1 MSYFLH
7 RNGQNYGPYDLQQL
21 QDMLVAGQ
29 ISTADHVLQKGGAEW
44 STVGAILSTMA
55 QPTVAP
61 PTTPSGNHPQLA
73 NTGLST
79 NSQGTKGKRLNHV
92 AIAAIVML
100 LVGGIAFYFFYS
112 SGGTKRDAANSLE
125 TATPKPPPTKPE
137 MVGKTKPKPPPV
149 EPVPT
154 PTKPLSA
161 ALAAAWQKAGL
172 SREQVATWQKAG
184 FQAGWM
190 GPKIGGFIEFSF
202 YQEELLPSKAI
213 PTFQMLE
220 WKPGVLNS
228 LPAPTSAFGLT
239 LSVFNDIADAGLK
252 EVAQLQ
258 QLTSLDLRF
267 CELITDEGLKEL
279 TQLHQLTSLALGDLL
294 KCKITDAGLKEVVKI
309 QQLTLLN
316 LPSQITDAGLKEMV
330 KLRQLNSIHVGGY
343 SSKITDAGLKE
354 VAQLQKL
361 TSLSLFGC
369 KQITDEG
376 LKEVTQL
383 QKLTYLNLNQC
394 GPITDAGLKDVAQ
407 LQMLTS
413 LGLGWCKQIT
423 DAGLREVAKLQ
434 QLTILE
440 LSGTRITEAGLK
452 EVAKLQLLTKL
463 GLFDCKQITDAG
475 LKELSGLKLKS
486 LSTPD
491 QVRTDLGLKHYLAA
505 ISPPSYLNLSRWK
518 ITDVGLK
525 EVAKL
530 QQLTSL
536 NLPGQITDAGL
547 KEVAKLQ
554 QLRELDLPS
563 QITNAGLKEMAK
575 LQQLRELDLRGCNQI
590 TDEAVAELKKA
601 LPNCEIDH

>member
-29 ISTADHVLQKGGAEW
+29 ISTADHVLQKGGTEW

-343 SSKITDAGLKE
+343 SSKITDAGLK
-354 VAQLQKL
+354 
-361 TSLSLFGC
+361 
-369 KQITDEG
+369 
-376 LKEVTQL
+376 
-383 QKLTYLNLNQC
+383 
-394 GPITDAGLKDVAQ
+394 DVAQ

>member
-343 SSKITDAGLKE
+343 SSKITDAGLK
-354 VAQLQKL
+354 
-361 TSLSLFGC
+361 
-369 KQITDEG
+369 
-376 LKEVTQL
+376 
-383 QKLTYLNLNQC
+383 
-394 GPITDAGLKDVAQ
+394 DVAQ

-530 QQLTSL
+530 QQLPSL

>member
-29 ISTADHVLQKGGAEW
+29 ISTADHVLQKGGTEW

-343 SSKITDAGLKE
+343 SSKITD
-354 VAQLQKL
+354 
-361 TSLSLFGC
+361 
-369 KQITDEG
+369 EG

-530 QQLTSL
+530 QQL
-536 NLPGQITDAGL
+536 
-547 KEVAKLQ
+547 
-554 QLRELDLPS
+554 RELDLPS